1 MKTMTIL
8 GAALALALGLA
19 APPSQALGR
28 LGGASDLLNFGKKAA
43 EANKEITEAEEI
55 ELGEGIAARLLG
67 AAPLVEDEGLQ
78 RYVNRVGLWLALQ
91 TERPGLPWR
100 FGVMDSDNVNA
111 FALPG
116 GIVLITRGLYERLR
130 DESELAG
137 VLGHE
142 ISHVVRKDQVNAIRG
157 AMGREWTVSVAGEFA
172 GRSDNEL
179 TRRFG
184 QKAFK
189 AGTEV
194 FARGLDKKDE
204 YDADLAGMVV
214 AARGGYNPYGIAGVL
229 QTLDASSAEDR
240 RMALLMSTHPTAA
253 SRLERLEAAVG
264 SKLDAYAGAPDAGR
278 LYPLK

>member
-1 MKTMTIL
+1 M
-8 GAALALALGLA
+8 
-19 APPSQALGR
+19 
-28 LGGASDLLNFGKKAA
+28 
-43 EANKEITEAEEI
+43 
-55 ELGEGIAARLLG
+55 
-67 AAPLVEDEGLQ
+67 
-78 RYVNRVGLWLALQ
+78 
-91 TERPGLPWR
+91 
-100 FGVMDSDNVNA
+100 
-111 FALPG
+111 
-116 GIVLITRGLYERLR
+116 LITRGLYERLR

>member
-1 MKTMTIL
+1 MKTTTIL

-67 AAPLVEDEGLQ
+67 AAPLVDDEGLQ

-142 ISHVVRKDQVNAIRG
+142 ISHVVRKDQVNAIRS
-157 AMGREWTVSVAGEFA
+157 AMGREWTVSVAGEFT

-184 QKAFK
+184 QKAFQ

-194 FARGLDKKDE
+194 LARGLDKKDE

-240 RMALLMSTHPTAA
+240 RLALLMSTHPTAA

-264 SKLDAYAGAPDAGR
+264 AKLDGYAGAPDAGR
-278 LYPLK
+278 LYRLK

>member
-1 MKTMTIL
+1 MQDKDSSRDS
-8 GAALALALGLA
+8 LALGLA

-67 AAPLVEDEGLQ
+67 AAPLVDDEGLQ

-130 DESELAG
+130 HGFVDLPQPGPGRFQLRAGEVDLDQGLVEGYGARGRRHDGTGQTEEQGQGQRAHASWLA
-137 VLGHE
+137 LT
-142 ISHVVRKDQVNAIRG
+142 SAIRYIKLSYSRS
-157 AMGREWTVSVAGEFA
+157 GRENPVPRARSLTARMRAVSAAPGAAG
-172 GRSDNEL
+172 
-179 TRRFG
+179 
-184 QKAFK
+184 
-189 AGTEV
+189 
-194 FARGLDKKDE
+194 
-204 YDADLAGMVV
+204 
-214 AARGGYNPYGIAGVL
+214 
-229 QTLDASSAEDR
+229 SSHR
-240 RMALLMSTHPTAA
+240 P
-253 SRLERLEAAVG
+253 G
-264 SKLDAYAGAPDAGR
+264 
-278 LYPLK
+278 